1 MNVMFLN
8 SLSKNILAKYIFL
21 YGLPVIF
28 FLSDRRQK
36 MENIKEGKES
46 DIDGNKLTSAFS
58 FFFFY
63 KFLSNLQRNY
73 LQSRCTEPTRK

>member
-28 FLSDRRQK
+28 FSFRQK
-36 MENIKEGKES
+36 AEDGKH
-46 DIDGNKLTSAFS
+46 
-58 FFFFY
+58 
-63 KFLSNLQRNY
+63 
-73 LQSRCTEPTRK
+73 